1 MYLHGHLAAIANPID
16 DRRYQIN
23 AETIERATRSGLNAP
38 QIIERLA
45 AIHRGPLPD
54 RLVRRIRAWAKYYG
68 DAAIESVTLL
78 QIRDE
83 DTLNELLAD
92 PELAALIKPFAPAKA
107 KALARVREKDLD
119 ALRALLNERGIDL
132 ADKLK

>member
-1 MYLHGHLAAIANPID
+1 M
-16 DRRYQIN
+16 
-23 AETIERATRSGLNAP
+23 T
-38 QIIERLA
+38 ERLA

-68 DAAIESVTLL
+68 DAAVETVTLV
-78 QIRDE
+78 QIRDD

-92 PELAALIKPFAPAKA
+92 PELAALIKPFAPAKS
-107 KALARVREKDLD
+107 KALARVREK
-119 ALRALLNERGIDL
+119 AGRMRALSTNATSIS